1 MRQYPNQLKTK
12 PNHPEPMK
20 YQIRKST
27 EPMMYE
33 LVRTCDDAILYC
45 QTIENVEEFA
55 MNYERELGANVGE
68 LVEY

>member
-1 MRQYPNQLKTK
+1 
-12 PNHPEPMK
+12 MK

-33 LVRTCDDAILYC
+33 LVRTRDDAILYC

-68 LVEY
+68 LVKY